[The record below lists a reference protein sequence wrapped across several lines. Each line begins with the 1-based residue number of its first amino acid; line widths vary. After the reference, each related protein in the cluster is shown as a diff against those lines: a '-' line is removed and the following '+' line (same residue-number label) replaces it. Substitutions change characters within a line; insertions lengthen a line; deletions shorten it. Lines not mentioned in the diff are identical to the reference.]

1 MSQRGAYCSLS
12 MSLDSRLGRLGQ
24 ADEVAA
30 MVTFLASDA
39 AGFCTGNYYAVEGG
53 LLVR

>member
-1 MSQRGAYCSLS
+1 MPQHGTYCSLS
-12 MSLDSRLGRLGQ
+12 MSLDARVDGRI
-24 ADEVAA
+24 
-30 MVTFLASDA
+30 A